1 MLMKHDDIA
10 PMHPGELL
18 REDILPEVAMT
29 KTEIAKA
36 LQTSRQ
42 TLYEIIN
49 ERQPVTPEM
58 AVKLGKFFGQS
69 PKFWIN
75 LQRNFDL
82 AMVEKSVDLSQ
93 IPTLEAIARS

>member
-36 LQTSRQ
+36 LQISRQ

-82 AMVEKSVDLSQ
+82 AMVEKTVDLSQ
-93 IPTLEAIARS
+93 IPTLETIAEP